1 MEGDAF
7 AHMRPF
13 LDEEV
18 PEAIALLKGAIDWI
32 EVLEPLMGRG
42 AAQVLLDRME
52 GIRSL
57 EAFQER
63 ISKPVVEAI
72 LKASAK
78 EVSFSFPENF
88 QPEGALF
95 ISNHRDIVLDPS
107 LINVALVNLGASTTE
122 IGIGSNLLGL
132 PWVKSLVRLNR
143 SFIVTRGG
151 TPREQLA
158 NSAEVAA
165 YVRSVVM
172 HDRRSVWLAQREGR
186 AKDGDDRTSPAL
198 MRMLMDGKGQAYWE
212 SLRVHPVALSYEW
225 DPCDGMK
232 VRELLM
238 REANH
243 GHYTKSAGEDERS
256 MKMGL
261 FGAKGR
267 VHVGVC
273 SPEPW
278 SMGEGRPH
286 QIMAEA
292 LDRSIMSAMKLWP
305 NQLWAAEQLQ
315 PGITDGMI
323 ADFGAV
329 AADCEQRIQEI
340 VRFVALD
347 QSFEEAD
354 VRRKWC
360 EITARPVF
368 NLLDARSRLAVQDA
382 VKA

>member
-13 LDEEV
+13 RDEEV
-18 PEAIALLKGAIDWI
+18 PAAIELLKGAIDWI
-32 EVLEPLMGRG
+32 EVLEPLMGL
-42 AAQVLLDRME
+42 AASEALLKRME
-52 GIRSL
+52 GIGAV
-57 EAFQER
+57 EEFQER

-78 EVSFSFPENF
+78 EVSFSFPDNF

-132 PWVKSLVRLNR
+132 PWVKALVRLNR
-143 SFIVTRGG
+143 SFVVTRGG

-172 HDRRSVWLAQREGR
+172 HERRSVWLAQREGR

-238 REANH
+238 REAND
-243 GHYTKSAGEDERS
+243 GQYTKTAGEDERS

-278 SMGEGRPH
+278 ASGEGRPH
-286 QIMAEA
+286 QVMAES

-305 NQLWAAEQLQ
+305 NQIWAAEQLQ
-315 PGITDGMI
+315 PGVSQGLMEQIESVS
-323 ADFGAV
+323 AE
-329 AADCEQRIQEI
+329 CEQRIKE
-340 VRFVALD
+340 VMMFVAKD
-347 QSFEEAD
+347 QSFTETE

-368 NLLDARSRLAVQDA
+368 NLLEARSAFAIQDA